1 MKGDGK
7 MKNVFKI
14 FLLAISLM
22 LILSVSVV
30 PILAAEAAPTEND
43 TVVGS
48 YIDSEDN
55 MIIVFA
61 DGRQYNVTEGEWSS
75 ANEEEGMNI
84 KFNPDNM
91 LDSLQYMWKGM
102 LCIFVV
108 IGVIILSVYL
118 MGYVSAKAEERQQ
131 ADIEENNE

>member
-1 MKGDGK
+1 

-61 DGRQYNVTEGEWSS
+61 DGRQYNVTEGAWSS
-75 ANEEEGMNI
+75 VTEEEGMNI

-91 LDSLQYMWKGM
+91 LNSLQYMWKGM

-118 MGYVSAKAEERQQ
+118 MGYISAKAEERKQ